1 MQEYGLYFGKQSF
14 YDLIKSI
21 GGEWN
26 DTKERPIVCM
36 MKALDY
42 SGIYWAAPI
51 GNWAHRSEEAKARIK
66 RFMSLPDDDLRSCY
80 YHVGKTDIKSIFFI
94 SDVIPIIDKYLERE
108 YQGTYTHRHY
118 IIQNK
123 ILIQELTRK
132 VRRIISF
139 ERSKPNY
146 FRHYITDVKAQLIN
160 ELNNEIV
167 SRSSKNDKQ

>member
-1 MQEYGLYFGKQSF
+1 MKFLLFDWSAIKLQEYGLYFGKQSF

-42 SGIYWAAPI
+42 SGIYWAVPI

-108 YQGTYTHRHY
+108 YL
-118 IIQNK
+118 IILSVIIAKKEQNR
-123 ILIQELTRK
+123 LI
-132 VRRIISF
+132 
-139 ERSKPNY
+139 
-146 FRHYITDVKAQLIN
+146 
-160 ELNNEIV
+160 
-167 SRSSKNDKQ
+167 DKGKF